1 MAGSTS
7 KLWNKHLQ
15 YLLWMLRGT
24 KSLSEL
30 LRENLS
36 MTRIKGC
43 LLHHYGTPPEA
54 TGHPAWASNPHLALG
69 TSQLP
74 NHHQHR
80 WAVPRG
86 ATLQP
91 CQASFSLKPRG
102 LEASNKKF
110 LLLLLQIQ
118 NKSMQGPSSTKAS
131 TGEGQ
136 GRLQLP
142 TSGPVPEHG
151 TSAIHVLMLILPQ
164 EDRLLR
170 RLSLEAERQGS
181 RQGRAS
187 ACQTA

>member
-1 MAGSTS
+1 MPSS
-7 KLWNKHLQ
+7 SLWKPPRPWDTQ
-15 YLLWMLRGT
+15 PRPA
-24 KSLSEL
+24 
-30 LRENLS
+30 
-36 MTRIKGC
+36 
-43 LLHHYGTPPEA
+43 TPTWHSA
-54 TGHPAWASNPHLALG
+54 HPS
-69 TSQLP
+69 SQTT
-74 NHHQHR
+74 HHQHR
-80 WAVPRG
+80 WAVPHS

-91 CQASFSLKPRG
+91 RQASFSLKPQG

-142 TSGPVPEHG
+142 ASGPVPEHG
-151 TSAIHVLMLILPQ
+151 TSAIRILVLILPQ
-164 EDRLLR
+164 EDCLLR

-181 RQGRAS
+181 GQVRAS